1 MGIKSLFVV
10 LFSTLLN
17 VSLSQTIVT
26 DYPSLPNLWKAETI
40 EPGAPGGGK
49 GVESYLFNDK
59 PSSDSPSAMWSN
71 YTDCQRLIY
80 VPSTNNAKRY
90 LLGCDAVNCCWEPQS
105 GNQVEFQI
113 PNVYYSNPS
122 KTVDVYHQKANVT
135 NFGEIVYADEWSW
148 SWKVKDVL
156 SQDWRAYTVDCDD
169 CVGGV
174 QLIQW
179 QSRAME
185 SEWFPVE
192 FNNYKG
198 YDASSDEGI
207 EFAKSFEVP
216 DICQKNNLLEC
227 PSGMHDKY
235 FGKSSKGVVDLQGES
250 ECAVASYLKKAG
262 FPSSSI
268 GTMICIAKYE
278 SSFNC
283 KATNKNVDGSTDY
296 GLFEINSY
304 YWCSGDASSKYNEC
318 GTSCQSLMDCQK
330 NANCAYRVYK
340 EQGYNAWYGYQYHK
354 SECDSYPTP
363 ICLESEDNEDI
374 YEPVKNNEKCCEKC
388 EDGKEKYYSVPIL
401 SNDHCGESC
410 IKPEEDWKFHL
421 LEPALKTAD
430 SNTPCLD
437 RGFAYI
443 DTQTHSAGPIKI
455 DVDIYVKPKKVDNL
469 KGPDC
474 GTCGTGY
481 QTCCIGFAI
490 DGYPCDCHLTE
501 GGSGTAG
508 SNCGDCGTA
517 YAACCIGYATDGYPC
532 QCDVL

>member
-1 MGIKSLFVV
+1 MLFTYNIMGIKSLFVV

-80 VPSTNNAKRY
+80 IESGSYAKRY
-90 LLGCDAVNCCWEPQS
+90 LLGCDAVNCCWEEQS

-113 PNVYYSNPS
+113 PNVHYSIPS
-122 KTVDVYHQKANVT
+122 KSVDVYHQKANVT
-135 NFGEIVYADEWSW
+135 NFGEIVEADEWSW

-192 FNNYKG
+192 FKNYKG
-198 YDASSDEGI
+198 YDASTEEGI
-207 EFAKSFEVP
+207 EFASAFEVP
-216 DICQKNNLLEC
+216 AICQKNNLLEC
-227 PSGMHDKY
+227 PSGLHYKY
-235 FGKSSKGVVDLQGES
+235 FSSH
-250 ECAVASYLKKAG
+250 
-262 FPSSSI
+262 I
-268 GTMICIAKYE
+268 
-278 SSFNC
+278 
-283 KATNKNVDGSTDY
+283 
-296 GLFEINSY
+296 
-304 YWCSGDASSKYNEC
+304 
-318 GTSCQSLMDCQK
+318 
-330 NANCAYRVYK
+330 
-340 EQGYNAWYGYQYHK
+340 
-354 SECDSYPTP
+354 
-363 ICLESEDNEDI
+363 DNHL
-374 YEPVKNNEKCCEKC
+374 VSNNDKCCEKC
-388 EDGKEKYYSVPIL
+388 EDGKDKYYSVPIL

-410 IKPEEDWKFHL
+410 INPDEDWKFHL
-421 LEPALKTAD
+421 LEPALKKAD

-437 RGFAYI
+437 RGFNYI
-443 DTQTHSAGPIKI
+443 ETQTHSAGPIKI